1 MNGDVDVALLV
12 LIAARVADTPPREL
26 LQALDIG
33 TIQSC
38 LAAARLDPSSDPVDQ
53 ACTLLH
59 AIVQNRP
66 FGEDSDAVAL
76 LAAAHMLEE
85 LGIVF
90 TFEPSESLWQL
101 LDRIRSNDASTYDVV
116 NIVLSQ
122 IQAKEEKPDMF
133 ERFTPRARQ
142 AMSEAKHAAESLRHN
157 FIGTEHLLLGLL
169 AVQEGVAAQVLRDF
183 GVDAGE
189 IRRQVET
196 LIGPGPKAVVDH
208 FPLTPRSKKV
218 LELSLRH
225 ALGMGQDYI
234 GTEHMLLG
242 LLDTREGVAGR
253 ILEGM
258 GVTRSRA
265 EEQVVSTLVARGW
278 TPPSKKAR
286 RRARQETFPGSTV
299 LQSMSPAAAVR
310 NHRLLN
316 EITTIVGENE
326 ALRTE
331 VSRLRQLLEDH
342 GIDSGFSGPGERP
355 AS

>member
-1 MNGDVDVALLV
+1 VAAAPQDPSGDPVGQACALLY
-12 LIAARVADTPPREL
+12 
-26 LQALDIG
+26 
-33 TIQSC
+33 S
-38 LAAARLDPSSDPVDQ
+38 
-53 ACTLLH
+53 
-59 AIVQNRP
+59 IVQRRP

-85 LGIVF
+85 LGMIF
-90 TFEPSESLWQL
+90 TFEPSKSLWRL
-101 LDRIRSNDASTYDVV
+101 LDRIRSNDASIDDVV
-116 NIVLSQ
+116 NFVSHAHTHA
-122 IQAKEEKPDMF
+122 QAQEEKPAMF

-169 AVQEGVAAQVLRDF
+169 AVQEGVAAQVLQEF
-183 GVDAGE
+183 GVYAE
-189 IRRQVET
+189 EVRQQVEA
-196 LIGPGPKAVVDH
+196 LIGAGPKAVVDH

-225 ALGMGQDYI
+225 ALEMGQDYI

-242 LLDTREGVAGR
+242 VLDLRDGVAGR

-265 EEQVVSTLVARGW
+265 EEQVVATLVAQGW
-278 TPPSKKAR
+278 VPPSKKAR
-286 RRARQETFPGSTV
+286 RRARQETFPGFTV

-316 EITTIVGENE
+316 EITTVIGENE
-326 ALRTE
+326 ALRAE
-331 VSRLRQLLEDH
+331 VSRLRQLLKDH